1 MKIDGLDRLISQL
14 QTAGDGGLKSEYQDW
29 LEDMGLQFLDI
40 IQDELIKENAVDTG
54 RLLRSFTQGDKEN
67 HFLISK
73 GGLTLEVGTQLEY
86 ASYVNDGHATSSSGE
101 RRWVPG
107 RWTGSRFE
115 YDPNAST
122 GMMLASQWIDGN
134 GYWDHAVMLYE
145 QMFEQSLDRK
155 LQSWFDRHFGR

>member
-14 QTAGDGGLKSEYQDW
+14 QTACDGGLKAEYQVW
-29 LEDMGLQFLDI
+29 LEDMGLEFLDI

-54 RLLRSFTQGDKEN
+54 RLLKSFTQGDKEN
-67 HFLISK
+67 HFFLSK

-86 ASYVNDGHATSSSGE
+86 ASSSGE

-107 RWTGSRFE
+107 RLTGSRFE

-122 GMMLASQWIDGN
+122 GMMLASQWIEGN